1 MGIIAPI
8 ISFILA
14 AIGLSIWIIVK
25 KDKSPASDENNSKE
39 KIDNYTE
46 EAIESVI
53 KLPINKRGELLK
65 VICKL
70 LKSLLALWFVMVIFG
85 LIILIVWLVTKDN
98 PYSASTFLIVAIILG
113 IIDLILFIIAL
124 FINIKLLSYFS
135 LMTLKHYESEHTTD
149 YLAYTYKWNYVK
161 WSWIIFSS
169 SGLNLILTIIILS
182 TANKELHDELKMQE
196 VLDVEE

>member
-1 MGIIAPI
+1 M
-8 ISFILA
+8 
-14 AIGLSIWIIVK
+14 K
-25 KDKSPASDENNSKE
+25 KDKSPASDENDSKE
-39 KIDNYTE
+39 KIDNIANDAE

-149 YLAYTYKWNYVK
+149 YLAYTYKWNYAK

-182 TANKELHDELKMQE
+182 R
-196 VLDVEE
+196 